1 MAYFFSQMAIFL
13 LIWFVVLFAV
23 LPWGVRQSSEP
34 LPGHDP
40 GAPVNPQIGRKA
52 IITTVISLLLW
63 GVYFY
68 VTQVL
73 GISLLSLALPGG
85 PS

>member
-1 MAYFFSQMAIFL
+1 MNWFSQFAIFL

-23 LPWGVRQSSEP
+23 LPWGVKRNAEP
-34 LPGHDP
+34 RPGHDP
-40 GAPVNPQIGRKA
+40 GAPANPQLVRKVFA
-52 IITTVISLLLW
+52 TTVISLLIW

-68 VTQVL
+68 VTQIL
-73 GISLLSLALPGG
+73 GFSILELTRISG

>member
-1 MAYFFSQMAIFL
+1 MTYLFSQAAIFL

-23 LPWGVRQSSEP
+23 LPWGVRPSSEP
-34 LPGHDP
+34 EPGHDP
-40 GAPVNPQIGRKA
+40 GAPANPQLGRKA
-52 IITTVISLLLW
+52 IITTVISLLVW

-73 GISLLSLALPGG
+73 GFSLLSLTQGG
-85 PS
+85 SQS